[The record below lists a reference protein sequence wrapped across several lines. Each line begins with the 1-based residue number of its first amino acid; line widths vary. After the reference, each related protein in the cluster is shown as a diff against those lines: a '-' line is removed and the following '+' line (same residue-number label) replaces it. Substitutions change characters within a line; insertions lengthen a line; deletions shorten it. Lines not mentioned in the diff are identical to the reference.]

1 MFDRTSPLQL
11 VLVEADS
18 LLQRGIQ
25 DMLRQF
31 TAWQVVATTDDASQ
45 VRSILLTQQQAAGL
59 PDLVIIGLPLLGN
72 ASESLSGLGL
82 CRQLKAEFPSLRL
95 LLLSHPTDPGLKEA
109 WGLGVE
115 GYCPRQGGETILMAA
130 IQQVAAGQTSW
141 GELSDDSAGIL
152 EQPRLPPGQPQLPQ
166 SGFTSTGMLSIER
179 TLAAIE
185 AQLRSAKLSV
195 LDRLI
200 LTGRRRELKAAR
212 WVAQRLLPGSAHL
225 PPTAVSS
232 SCRPD
237 DESSAGQPSLAD
249 QVLDR
254 VAANL
259 TRSSFQNQT
268 PTPLEIDILRVDKKR
283 ELFYLILRRFEA
295 MLEEIRFA
303 QVQPLQL
310 PDKRLELLRD
320 LWQSVLTD
328 FLGKYY
334 TLTLKGQEV
343 AVVPALLQEQITV
356 ETEILNKIPLVS
368 ELFAY
373 LLFQPPLT
381 LDNVV
386 MPPYDLAAI
395 DRATQLL
402 DNLAIH
408 LACAV
413 VQPLLNYFADA
424 EDVKQGFFDRQRLST
439 REIERFRNDLSWRYR
454 LERYVVEP
462 TDMFSSQY
470 RLFVL
475 CEAGIQQQMIYSPR
489 RQELDRLGG
498 VQLLVTLLLETR
510 DAVAPRL
517 KTATSFLG
525 TGLVYLLTEIIGRGI
540 GLIGRGILKG
550 IGNAFQD
557 KR

>member
-1 MFDRTSPLQL
+1 MFDRASPLQL

-25 DMLRQF
+25 DMLRQV
-31 TAWQVVATTDDASQ
+31 TAWQVVASTDDAIQ
-45 VRSILLTQQQAAGL
+45 VRSILLTQQQRAGL
-59 PDLVIIGLPLLGN
+59 PDLVIIGLPLL
-72 ASESLSGLGL
+72 ESTSGSLAGLDL
-82 CRQLKAEFPSLRL
+82 CRQLKAEFPTLRL
-95 LLLSHPTDPGLKEA
+95 LLLSHPTDPGLQAA
-109 WGLGVE
+109 WELGVE
-115 GYCPRQGGETILMAA
+115 GYCPRQGGEPRLIAA
-130 IQQVAAGQTSW
+130 IQQVAAGQISW
-141 GELSDDSAGIL
+141 AELRRDSVGSAERIPSGQFQLRQSGCTSAGL
-152 EQPRLPPGQPQLPQ
+152 V
-166 SGFTSTGMLSIER
+166 SIER
-179 TLAAIE
+179 TLAAID
-185 AQLRSAKLSV
+185 AQLRSPKLSV

-200 LTGRRRELKAAR
+200 LTGRQRELKAAR
-212 WVAQRLLPGSAHL
+212 WIAQRLLPSTARL
-225 PPTAVSS
+225 APTAVSS
-232 SCRPD
+232 NIRPH
-237 DESSAGQPSLAD
+237 DEIAAAQRSLAE

-254 VAANL
+254 MAANL

-283 ELFYLILRRFEA
+283 ELFYLILRRFETI
-295 MLEEIRFA
+295 LDELRFA
-303 QVQPLQL
+303 QVQPPQL
-310 PDKRLELLRD
+310 PDKRRELLQD

-343 AVVPALLQEQITV
+343 AVVPTLLQEQVTV
-356 ETEILNKIPLVS
+356 ETEILDKIPLVS

-386 MPPYDLAAI
+386 VPPHDPAAI
-395 DRATQLL
+395 HRATQLL

-408 LACAV
+408 VACAV

-424 EDVKQGFFDRQRLST
+424 EAVKQDFFDRQRLST

-470 RLFVL
+470 RLFIL
-475 CEAGIQQQMIYSPR
+475 CEAGIQQQMIYAPR
-489 RQELDRLGG
+489 RQELDQLGG
-498 VQLLVTLLLETR
+498 LRLFVTLVLETR

-525 TGLVYLLTEIIGRGI
+525 SSLVYLLTEIIGRGI
-540 GLIGRGILKG
+540 GLIGRGIIKG
-550 IGNAFQD
+550 IGNALQD